1 MSLGSDNARFQL
13 TIYRDGVAPEV
24 KDFDIPVMDT
34 QLAVQAPWTKL
45 TVKNFT
51 PNVGLD
57 FTNPDGGDHLQAG
70 DGEITGLD
78 TTKDVYVLATA
89 VI

>member
-24 KDFDIPVMDT
+24 KDFEIPAMDT

-45 TVKNFT
+45 ILENFT
-51 PNVGLD
+51 ANFGLF
-57 FTNPDGGDHLQAG
+57 FTNPGGEEQVPAE

-78 TTKDVYVLATA
+78 PTKDVYVLATP